1 MKYIRTENGI
11 FEVLNEYD
19 TPENTTLISNPVRAF
34 DVKVTS
40 RTYSGASIRI
50 IYSNEVIKQADTIED
65 LFMKGDLL
73 VAGDNESEIPIFFEN
88 IRFLRAWLIYNG
100 GLKIKEFY
108 IKHGNDY
115 HLEAKM
121 NSKGELELI

>member
-1 MKYIRTENGI
+1 MKYVRTENGI
-11 FEVLNEYD
+11 FEVLSEYD

-73 VAGDNESEIPIFFEN
+73 VVGNESEMPIFIES
-88 IRFLRAWLIYNG
+88 IEYLKRWLYCHDIY
-100 GLKIKEFY
+100 KIKEFY

-115 HLEAKM
+115 HLAAKM
-121 NSKGELELI
+121 NKEGVLCLL